1 MAITEQKLIQAIERG
16 VVKNCANYDDGMC
29 LLKDKPC
36 VWKEEEVNPDTEKPY
51 PFGDKGIT
59 CPYLRKAVLPGN
71 KNVEKMYYAFLD
83 DYDGRVDLD
92 VVADTCE
99 RCKTPI
105 IKASNRQKYCAGC
118 RDMMNQK
125 KNTTYVRKM
134 RAGLL

>member
-1 MAITEQKLIQAIERG
+1 MAITDQKLIQAIERG

-36 VWKEEEVNPDTEKPY
+36 VWKEEEINPDTGKPY

-71 KNVEKMYYAFLD
+71 KNVERMYYAFLD

-105 IKASNRQKYCAGC
+105 IKSNNRQKYCAKC
-118 RDMMNQK
+118 AEITDRMNRAA
-125 KNTTYVRKM
+125 RKRM
-134 RAGLL
+134 ARSRG

>member
-36 VWKEEEVNPDTEKPY
+36 VWKEEEINPDTDKQY

-92 VVADTCE
+92 AVTDTCE
-99 RCKTPI
+99 RCRTPI
-105 IKASNRQKYCAGC
+105 IKASNRQRFCLSCASA
-118 RDMMNQK
+118 Q
-125 KNTTYVRKM
+125 RKM
-134 RAGLL
+134 KEAARQRRLRASE